1 MNWFTFTI
9 LENTVYF
16 TFSLVYK
23 CLKRPIL
30 CKKDR
35 QFSKLMIQNVV
46 KKDSPY
52 ILIYIFFHLTG
63 KTGFKVLLILKNQSQ
78 FMRFVVLIRQ
88 ICVVCMLS
96 RHQHS
101 RSLVLKTSKS
111 SGLFRSYSA
120 YKNIT
125 ERSNRNLFSQSI
137 WQEME

>member
-1 MNWFTFTI
+1 M
-9 LENTVYF
+9 
-16 TFSLVYK
+16 YK

-35 QFSKLMIQNVV
+35 QFSKFMIQNVV

-63 KTGFKVLLILKNQSQ
+63 KTGFKVLLILKNQSH
-78 FMRFVVLIRQ
+78 FMRFVILIRQ
-88 ICVVCMLS
+88 VCVVCMLS

-101 RSLVLKTSKS
+101 QSLVLKTSKS
-111 SGLFRSYSA
+111 SGLFCNYSA

-125 ERSNRNLFSQSI
+125 ERSNRNLLSQSI
-137 WQEME
+137 CQKMK